1 MSLKVS
7 ENYIENLL
15 GELLVC
21 HNRERNSVYLNHRKF
36 SYVIGSIEK
45 KEVSKNGIESLEEFE
60 ALQEMSILSF
70 TPNKTTNKIVVL
82 QRPFMFMLNSI
93 ITS

>member
-7 ENYIENLL
+7 ENYVENLL

-21 HNRERNSVYLNHRKF
+21 HNRERNNVYLNHRKF
-36 SYVIGSIEK
+36 SYVIGSVEK
-45 KEVSKNGIESLEEFE
+45 KVSENGIESLEEFE

-70 TPNKTTNKIVVL
+70 TPNKTTNKIVGL
-82 QRPFMFMLNSI
+82 QRPFMFMLNSSI
-93 ITS
+93 IS